1 MNDRHRQRG
10 MAADVS
16 GAVSAADESR
26 GSARI
31 YRTLANEPR
40 EGKRGEGKGGRGKRV
55 VTLTLPWPPS
65 VNTYWRR
72 RGPRYF
78 VSAAG
83 VEFREAVRAITLGRV
98 RRIDGP
104 VILRLRAEPPD
115 NRRRDLDNVMKALLD
130 GLQHG
135 GVYAD
140 DSQVK
145 RIEAEMFE
153 PVEGGRVIVT
163 VEER

>member
-1 MNDRHRQRG
+1 M
-10 MAADVS
+10 
-16 GAVSAADESR
+16 
-26 GSARI
+26 
-31 YRTLANEPR
+31 
-40 EGKRGEGKGGRGKRV
+40 
-55 VTLTLPWPPS
+55 VTLTLPWPPT

-72 RGPRYF
+72 NGHRYF
-78 VSAAG
+78 VTAEG
-83 VEFREAVRAITLGRV
+83 VRFREAVRAVALGRV
-98 RRIDGP
+98 ERMDGP

-153 PVEGGRVIVT
+153 PVAGGKVIVT